1 MNPNALP
8 NNSIDLKKLIEAI
21 DLRFVSGN
29 TVPVERAHVR
39 AHEWDELKRVIS
51 SLKNK

>member
-1 MNPNALP
+1 MNRPNDELQKVIA
-8 NNSIDLKKLIEAI
+8 AI

-39 AHEWDELKRVIS
+39 VHEWEALKLALANIRNGNVS
-51 SLKNK
+51 K